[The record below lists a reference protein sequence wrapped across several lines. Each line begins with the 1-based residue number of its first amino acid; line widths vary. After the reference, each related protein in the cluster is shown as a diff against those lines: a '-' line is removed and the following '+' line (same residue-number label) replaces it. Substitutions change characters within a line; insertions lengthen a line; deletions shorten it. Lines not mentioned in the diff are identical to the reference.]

1 MESGMKELVF
11 TGSCKGIGISH
22 IIRDCD
28 FTETTGYF
36 RNEYQIHYI
45 CEGERFFF
53 ISRKGYKMVRG
64 AIAFID
70 KRQIPITNVVGG
82 KFHNRLLIELE
93 ESWLL
98 AMGEAVGFDLLRFF
112 QDYHGVFLLN
122 EEEQKYMQKS
132 IAMLENSV
140 GKQGD
145 FCEAQAKIAVVQVI
159 LSVCAGMGER
169 APECRF
175 PQEKMMR
182 YMKVHEI
189 TDYIVGHCEE
199 LSSLDELSRLF
210 FMDKSYLSRIFK
222 EVTNFTV
229 NEFINCQR
237 IGKARLLLAETEKTM
252 EEVAMELGYESL
264 AYFDRVFKKYT
275 DMTPLQYRKMKKRR

>member
-1 MESGMKELVF
+1 MKELVF
-11 TGSCKGIGISH
+11 SGACKGIGVSH

-28 FTETTGYF
+28 FTETTGYY

-53 ISRKGYKMVRG
+53 ISQKGYKMVCG

-82 KFHNRLLIELE
+82 KFHDRFLIEIE
-93 ESWLL
+93 EEWLIS
-98 AMGEAVGFDLLRFF
+98 AGEAVGFDFLRFF
-112 QDYHGVFLLN
+112 QDYHGVLLLD
-122 EEEQKYMQKS
+122 EEEQLFMKDC
-132 IAMLENSV
+132 IGILESNV
-140 GKQGD
+140 GREGES
-145 FCEAQAKIAVVQVI
+145 CEAQAKIAVIRLI
-159 LSVCAGMGER
+159 LKVAGGMGGR

-189 TDYIVGHCEE
+189 SDYIVGHCSEI
-199 LSSLDELSRLF
+199 SSLEELSRLF
-210 FMDKSYLSRIFK
+210 FIDKSYLSRIFK

-237 IGKARLLLAETEKTM
+237 IGKARILIAETDKSM
-252 EEVAMELGYESL
+252 EEVARELGYESL

-275 DMTPLQYRKMKKRR
+275 DITPLQYRKKKRKM

>member
-1 MESGMKELVF
+1 MTELVF
-11 TGSCKGIGISH
+11 SGACRGIGVSH

-28 FTETTGYF
+28 FTETTGYY

-53 ISRKGYKMVRG
+53 ISQRGYKMVRG

-70 KRQIPITNVVGG
+70 KRQIPTTNVVGG

-98 AMGEAVGFDLLRFF
+98 SMGEAVGFDLLRFF

-122 EEEQKYMQKS
+122 EEEQKYMQKNIS
-132 IAMLENSV
+132 VLENSV
-140 GKQGD
+140 GKEGE
-145 FCEAQAKIAVVQVI
+145 FCEAQAKIAVIQMI
-159 LSVCAGMGER
+159 LRVCAGMGVR

-182 YMKVHEI
+182 YMKVHDI

-199 LSSLDELSRLF
+199 ISSLDELARLF
-210 FMDKSYLSRIFK
+210 YIDKSYLSRIFK

-252 EEVAMELGYESL
+252 EEVAKELGYDSL

-275 DMTPLQYRKMKKRR
+275 DMTPLQYRKMKKKR